1 MINLI
6 WKILI
11 GLFILDVIKKRM
23 EPAPKV
29 LAPEAK
35 TNNSNLEKDKQKEEE
50 IEDIDTRLEEDI
62 EEEEADEDEEEKE
75 VAEENED
82 EQDDEDENVDKKD
95 NEDKEDEDEDEEN
108 KKKSKRKQKTTKKTQ
123 KAKAKKKKKGPK
135 KIILIRYDKATYQKY
150 LDQFKIDMLG
160 NFTNIDVVD
169 EPYPLP
175 PIKSTLSKVTTVTQI
190 SISALLFGG
199 TKLKGHL
206 TFIPGGVFDFIEKNK
221 WSVIIGNFLFHQIV
235 NQYLRSSGA
244 FEISVDGVEIWSKLQ
259 KKSLPKIKDIAKIF
273 VEKGIDVNYK

>member
-29 LAPEAK
+29 LASQAN
-35 TNNSNLEKDKQKEEE
+35 TTNSNIEKDIKKEEE
-50 IEDIDTRLEEDI
+50 IEDIDTRLDEDI
-62 EEEEADEDEEEKE
+62 EEDEEADEEEKQVDEES
-75 VAEENED
+75 ED
-82 EQDDEDENVDKKD
+82 EQDDEDENVAKKND
-95 NEDKEDEDEDEEN
+95 ENKDEEDEVEEI
-108 KKKSKRKQKTTKKTQ
+108 KKKSKNKHKTTKKSQ
-123 KAKAKKKKKGPK
+123 KTKAKKKKKGPK
-135 KIILIRYDKATYQKY
+135 TIILIRYDKATYQKY

-190 SISALLFGG
+190 SVSALLFGG
-199 TKLKGHL
+199 TKLKGYL

-221 WSVIIGNFLFHQIV
+221 WSVIIGNFLFHQVV
-235 NQYLRSSGA
+235 NQYLKSSGA
-244 FEISVDGVEIWSKLQ
+244 FEISVGGVEIWSKLQ
-259 KKSLPKIKDIAKIF
+259 KKTLPKIKDIAKIF
-273 VEKGIDVNYK
+273 IEKGIDVNYK